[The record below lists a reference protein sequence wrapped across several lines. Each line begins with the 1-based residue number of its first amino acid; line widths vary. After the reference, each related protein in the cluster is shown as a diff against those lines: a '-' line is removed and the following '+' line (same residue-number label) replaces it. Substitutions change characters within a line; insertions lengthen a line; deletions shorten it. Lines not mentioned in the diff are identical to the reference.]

1 MPPVVLPAFCADRER
16 PRLTCV
22 LPSSQPA
29 SDSNRES
36 RSRACRTSATECNAG
51 RPRCECSSLPSFP
64 SFVLLPGPS
73 KHPRTGAKDAITAA
87 AASAAAAVAQAVIQ
101 PKDQQMQQLQ
111 QQLKEKDEEIQK
123 LSPFPLSFPSLL
135 SLFSPFLLSFPSL
148 LSLSPS
154 FPSLLLLSFPS
165 LPLLARAMGQLGCQ
179 LATGIAANGGKG
191 GGKGG
196 LLWAMWVWVGL
207 GAIQAPHKKRRAAT
221 SGIAGPPRPTQLAAG
236 SWLKHFGT
244 SITPSTGP

>member
-1 MPPVVLPAFCADRER
+1 MQE
-16 PRLTCV
+16 
-22 LPSSQPA
+22 
-29 SDSNRES
+29 
-36 RSRACRTSATECNAG
+36 
-51 RPRCECSSLPSFP
+51 RCECSSLPSFP

-73 KHPRTGAKDAITAA
+73 KKQRTGDKDAITAA

-123 LSPFPLSFPSLL
+123 LSPFPLSFPSLLSLL

-221 SGIAGPPRPTQLAAG
+221 SGIAGPPRPTQLAA
-236 SWLKHFGT
+236 KNFGT
-244 SITPSTGP
+244 SITPSTNP

>member
-73 KHPRTGAKDAITAA
+73 KKQRTGDKDAITAA

-123 LSPFPLSFPSLL
+123 LSPFPLSFPSFP
-135 SLFSPFLLSFPSL
+135 LFSPFLLSFPSL

-221 SGIAGPPRPTQLAAG
+221 SGKRDRGTAAAQAG
-236 SWLKHFGT
+236 SWLKKWWRKN
-244 SITPSTGP
+244 

>member
-73 KHPRTGAKDAITAA
+73 KKQRTGDKDAITAA

-123 LSPFPLSFPSLL
+123 LSPFPLSFPSLPPSPL
-135 SLFSPFLLSFPSL
+135 SFFSPFLLSLFSRAQWA
-148 LSLSPS
+148 SWDASWR
-154 FPSLLLLSFPS
+154 
-165 LPLLARAMGQLGCQ
+165 LALQPMGGR
-179 LATGIAANGGKG
+179 GEGKG
-191 GGKGG
+191 GFCG
-196 LLWAMWVWVGL
+196 LCGCGWGWG
-207 GAIQAPHKKRRAAT
+207 QFK
-221 SGIAGPPRPTQLAAG
+221 PRTKSAEQQQAG
-236 SWLKHFGT
+236 SRDRRGPRSWQLKNFGT
-244 SITPSTGP
+244 SITPSTNP